1 MGLGGGDHFEPNHRI
16 ELSDCYVE
24 SHWQSNGFI
33 DGGGWCGTGNCS
45 TFNYNGSYPC
55 EFEDALKAG
64 KKFWAGEDVPSAP
77 INPGELTTNFL
88 PGKAWQWQWAS
99 VLLVD
104 GDGIVDM
111 AMVVG
116 EGVQ

>member
-1 MGLGGGDHFEPNHRI
+1 M
-16 ELSDCYVE
+16 V
-24 SHWQSNGFI
+24 
-33 DGGGWCGTGNCS
+33 
-45 TFNYNGSYPC
+45 
-55 EFEDALKAG
+55 KAG
-64 KKFWAGEDVPSAP
+64 GCLGMGPLLVTAVVSGVSG
-77 INPGELTTNFL
+77 NPGELTTKFL
-88 PGKAWQWQWAS
+88 PGKAWQWQWAF